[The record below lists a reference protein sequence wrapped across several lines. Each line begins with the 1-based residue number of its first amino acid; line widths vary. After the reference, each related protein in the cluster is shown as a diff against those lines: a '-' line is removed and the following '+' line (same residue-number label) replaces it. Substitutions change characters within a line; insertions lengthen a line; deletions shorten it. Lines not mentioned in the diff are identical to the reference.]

1 MRLGAKVA
9 LVTGGSS
16 GIGRAA
22 SVRFAREGA
31 RVAIMDRDRAGG
43 VAVAHAIA
51 EGGGEARVIEG
62 DV

>member
-1 MRLGAKVA
+1 
-9 LVTGGSS
+9 
-16 GIGRAA
+16 
-22 SVRFAREGA
+22 
-31 RVAIMDRDRAGG
+31 MDRDRAGG